1 MLWIEDFLTD
11 RQMRVSVNG
20 AYSDWAKITSSMPQ
34 GSVLGPLLFLLYVN
48 VIPVSVSCKI
58 KLFADDTK
66 IWNTIKTQSDSQS
79 LQSDLDLLSKWS
91 DEWLLRFNIDK
102 CQIMHIDK
110 KVRPSIIKRR
120 ITNVGK

>member
-1 MLWIEDFLTD
+1 MLLIEDFLTD
-11 RQMRVSVNG
+11 RQVRVYVN
-20 AYSDWAKITSSMPQ
+20 AVYSDWAKVTSGVPK
-34 GSVLGPLLFLLYVN
+34 GSVFEPLLFLLYIN
-48 VIPVSVSCKI
+48 EIPASVSYKI

-102 CQIMHIDK
+102 CHVMHIDR
-110 KVRPSIIKRR
+110 KVLPSII
-120 ITNVGK
+120 